1 MSVIGRLDGQVDDVL
16 IKPLSKK
23 GGRAGTRE
31 DAPAQPPAPRPADA
45 ESPADDAPE
54 RERPPQE
61 LPVWL
66 L

>member
-1 MSVIGRLDGQVDDVL
+1 MPVIGRLDDQVNDVL

-23 GGRAGTRE
+23 GDPR
-31 DAPAQPPAPRPADA
+31 DAPAPPVEPPATLPPAA
-45 ESPADDAPE
+45 EEHPTGSGDTDAPA
-54 RERPPQE
+54 E

>member
-1 MSVIGRLDGQVDDVL
+1 MPVIGRLDEQVDDLL

-23 GGRAGTRE
+23 GALE
-31 DAPAQPPAPRPADA
+31 DAPARVRERPAAAPPAPTG
-45 ESPADDAPE
+45 EHPE
-54 RERPPQE
+54 ATGDNSARQE